1 MKKCI
6 NILNI
11 TMVVF
16 AGVFIGHG
24 LSEIWMYKIHPEMY
38 AMQSAPWYTSIL
50 VYGVL
55 TLAVW
60 IVCIVIKLILRRFI
74 NKSEDKYK

>member
-11 TMVVF
+11 IMVVF
-16 AGVFIGHG
+16 ACVFIGHG
-24 LSEIWMYKIHPEMY
+24 LSEIWMFKTHPEMY

-50 VYGVL
+50 VYGAL

-74 NKSEDKYK
+74 NKSEDKSK